1 MTALE
6 MFNNLDYGVF
16 TFKFPNSVQCFKDYE
31 KAFAFFPDENKIE
44 ILVDSITPEE
54 LCAINK
60 ACEELNMVYTLED
73 NTEKEN
79 KKEAKPVAQPS
90 ISNSGTK
97 PTSEDKLNKEET
109 YGNSPEALHKYLAKI
124 AGLCEYVCDNYS
136 KEELIK
142 SLINHMLD
150 K

>member
-16 TFKFPNSVQCFKDYE
+16 SFKFPNSVQCFKDYE
-31 KAFAFFPDENKIE
+31 KAFAFFPDENKID
-44 ILVDSITPEE
+44 ILLDSITPEE
-54 LCAINK
+54 LRAINK
-60 ACEELNMVYTLED
+60 MCEELGMIHTSTD
-73 NTEKEN
+73 NPKEEN
-79 KKEAKPVAQPS
+79 KDGLKPVESAPDTNNKPS
-90 ISNSGTK
+90 STEESLENDPKTLDEYLTK
-97 PTSEDKLNKEET
+97 IVDMYN
-109 YGNSPEALHKYLAKI
+109 
-124 AGLCEYVCDNYS
+124 YVCDNFS

>member
-16 TFKFPNSVQCFKDYE
+16 SFKFPNSVQCFKDYE
-31 KAFAFFPDENKIE
+31 KAFAFFPDENKID

-54 LCAINK
+54 LRAINK
-60 ACEELNMVYTLED
+60 MCEELEMIHTSTD
-73 NTEKEN
+73 NPKEEN
-79 KKEAKPVAQPS
+79 KDDLKPVESAPDTNNKPS
-90 ISNSGTK
+90 STEESSENDPKTLDEYLTK
-97 PTSEDKLNKEET
+97 IVDMYN
-109 YGNSPEALHKYLAKI
+109 
-124 AGLCEYVCDNYS
+124 YVCDNFS